1 MAVGSKMKRVQ
12 GEVKGTPNSMMETE
26 QAPAL
31 PFCKDLVLR
40 SGKDMH
46 LPEGSFPQNV
56 DLHGHLPVPA
66 RLLTQKGSS
75 K

>member
-1 MAVGSKMKRVQ
+1 MAVGPKMERVQ
-12 GEVKGTPNSMMETE
+12 GEVKGTPHSMMETE

-40 SGKDMH
+40 SGKDTH
-46 LPEGSFPQNV
+46 LPEGSVPQNV
-56 DLHGHLPVPA
+56 DLHGHHPVPA